1 MFDSATIIITPV
13 AYFISIYVCAGARQL
28 DTVPATIEVLP
39 EICRA
44 VAKKVEVLL
53 YHDLLEF
60 LLCKC
65 MYVCKCVCRSTW
77 MAVLFVE
84 LTCSR

>member
-1 MFDSATIIITPV
+1 MFDQGSSRNDSHSATIVITPE
-13 AYFISIYVCAGARQL
+13 AYFISMYVCAGARQL

-53 YHDLLEF
+53 LYNEFSEF
-60 LLCKC
+60 LLC
-65 MYVCKCVCRSTW
+65 
-77 MAVLFVE
+77 
-84 LTCSR
+84 